1 MVAIAYNDTYTA
13 DVIDI
18 TTRTP
23 RPTGPVR
30 AAKVPTKAP
39 EHRPV
44 GDPLIDAT
52 TRLLAVPMRQA
63 YALLW
68 RTGLLVVNG

>member
-1 MVAIAYNDTYTA
+1 MVAIAYTDTA
-13 DVIDI
+13 DVYDI
-18 TTRTP
+18 ATAP
-23 RPTGPVR
+23 SARPLR
-30 AAKVPTKAP
+30 AVKAP
-39 EHRPV
+39 EVREHRPV

-52 TRLLAVPMRQA
+52 TRLLTVPMRQA